1 MNTLN
6 IENKEYVVISRKEY
20 EDLRT
25 KAAIKTVSSKKLSLA
40 DGKKMAYKLIDK
52 WEKGNK
58 QHPGKLVGC
67 EIAEQFPHLLSARED
82 IDIYFPNLYSKSIIF
97 LDKK

>member
-25 KAAIKTVSSKKLSLA
+25 EAAIKTVSAKKLSLS
-40 DGKKMAYKLIDK
+40 DGRKMAYKLIDK
-52 WEKGNK
+52 WAKGK
-58 QHPGKLVGC
+58 
-67 EIAEQFPHLLSARED
+67 
-82 IDIYFPNLYSKSIIF
+82 
-97 LDKK
+97 